1 MSLENQLTK
10 AENDLQV
17 AKTKFITGWIMF
29 GGGFLGIFVSAAAM
43 DSGAGGGA
51 WLFMF
56 ISLAIS
62 LSGLAYSGDNGAA
75 AQEEIDGLKASIKQ
89 RRNRELQRKKDLER
103 REQELEFAKELM
115 EEGGIGNLNKAIGIF
130 EKYGK

>member
-1 MSLENQLTK
+1 MSLESQLAK
-10 AENDLQV
+10 AENDLQTV
-17 AKTKFITGWIMF
+17 KTKFITGWIMF

-62 LSGLAYSGDNGAA
+62 LSGLYYSGDNGAA
-75 AQEEIDGLKASIKQ
+75 AQEEIDRLKAAMQSTKRDLEQ
-89 RRNRELQRKKDLER
+89 KERELES
-103 REQELEFAKELM
+103 AKRLM
-115 EEGGIGNLNKAIGIF
+115 EEGGIENLNRAIGIF
-130 EKYGK
+130 KKYEK

>member
-1 MSLENQLTK
+1 MSLESQLAK
-10 AENDLQV
+10 AENDLQTV
-17 AKTKFITGWIMF
+17 KTKFITGWIMF

-62 LSGLAYSGDNGAA
+62 LSGLYYAGDNGAA
-75 AQEEIDGLKASIKQ
+75 AQEEIDRLKAAMQSTKRDLEQ
-89 RRNRELQRKKDLER
+89 KERELES
-103 REQELEFAKELM
+103 AKRLM
-115 EEGGIGNLNKAIGIF
+115 EEGGIENLNRAIGIF
-130 EKYGK
+130 KKYEE